1 MANMNEV
8 KGGLVRAAALAAALK
23 IAERSA
29 RRWGTMARQ
38 AGAEEDA
45 LAAAYEG
52 IVKAWECWDGNGD
65 WAQHA
70 RNWSDEMAKREVN
83 KLRSVVQTNYTRRA
97 IRCDKSMIVENED
110 GGWSYA
116 DVEDSTIGADRALE
130 ASELLAEVRTKL
142 ETAARLLKGEA
153 AATMSEAIIDR
164 IMAGDDGESVADIAS
179 RFGYTRMSAYR
190 VESALREALA

>member
-70 RNWSDEMAKREVN
+70 RNWSDELAKREVN

-97 IRCDKSMIVENED
+97 IRCDKSMVVEGED

-116 DVEDSTIGADRALE
+116 DVADTTASVEQTLEARNELAHVRGALE
-130 ASELLAEVRTKL
+130 N
-142 ETAARLLKGEA
+142 AARSLKGEA
-153 AATMSEAIIDR
+153 AANMSESIIDR
-164 IMAGDDGESVADIAS
+164 IMMGDDGESIADIAA
-179 RFGYTRMSAYR
+179 RHGYTRMSAYR